1 MNKELVSYIRKNAE
15 SPIFRDSIIKHRK
28 ILLLG
33 KKYFYMDNKSYDIPP
48 ILYDFIKK
56 EKLEKFNSIL
66 INVYDNRKD
75 FIGWHMDNIKNLQ
88 EGKIISYSF
97 AINNEDINKTLA
109 IMEFREN
116 NIITKIKLK
125 HGTKIEFNAFVTFII
140 YLLVNI
146 SSFFLLILGNIDQGL
161 ADCFNFRIV
170 HTKY

>member
-125 HGTKIEFNAFVTFII
+125 HGTKIEFNAFNDYKFKRFHRIPKTMYPRINITFRK
-140 YLLVNI
+140 LK
-146 SSFFLLILGNIDQGL
+146 S
-161 ADCFNFRIV
+161 
-170 HTKY
+170 